1 MQKQVAGWT
10 LSGNQFANYWSFR
23 ATTKIKNKELELISQ
38 QKKHN
43 GTKFAHSKRQKKR
56 KKVKEISKKAK
67 NKINIT
73 ISIIKLNANSL
84 NTAIKRQKLSE

>member
-56 KKVKEISKKAK
+56 K
-67 NKINIT
+67 
-73 ISIIKLNANSL
+73 
-84 NTAIKRQKLSE
+84 SEQGTDGTNRKQLARWLF